1 MLSND
6 DLGFCGVKHN
16 MACKMLQKGRIYALT
31 ILISS
36 FYYKFY
42 PTLKLFFK
50 KIFPLIFIL
59 LDLRKGQVLWL
70 FLKINLTNF
79 ISLVCLSNI
88 FFVKYYP
95 FFSCTWYYYWSII
108 IIDKESHVFE
118 LKFFLTS
125 FCNLSWPF
133 NLLVIYPF

>member
-1 MLSND
+1 
-6 DLGFCGVKHN
+6 
-16 MACKMLQKGRIYALT
+16 MLQKGRIYALT

-59 LDLRKGQVLWL
+59 LDLRRGQVRWL

-88 FFVKYYP
+88 FVKYYP
-95 FFSCTWYYYWSII
+95 FLSCTWYYYWSII
-108 IIDKESHVFE
+108 IDKESLVFE
-118 LKFFLTS
+118 LKFFLAS